1 MNIDQIQ
8 QALFASYDIKNNI
21 PKRFKTYIV
30 NPDSDESVLD
40 YLDQIIDLLEE
51 MENEYEEDN
60 PR

>member
-8 QALFASYDIKNNI
+8 QALFAAYDIKNNI

-40 YLDQIIDLLEE
+40 YLDQIIDILEE
-51 MENEYEEDN
+51 MENEHDYT
-60 PR
+60 